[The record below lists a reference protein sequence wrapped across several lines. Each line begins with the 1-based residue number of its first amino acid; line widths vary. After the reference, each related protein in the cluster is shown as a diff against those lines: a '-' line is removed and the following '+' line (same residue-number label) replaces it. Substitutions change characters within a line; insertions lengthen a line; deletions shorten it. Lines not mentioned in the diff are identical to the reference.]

1 LGKLSHDELFSKTH
15 SLGDVISDLS
25 EDGKFFVSVGGGGII
40 SVLLAGAPGGLFFKK
55 VLEFD
60 SFTSVHLRF
69 LLVLRDDVVVVNN
82 LGLEG
87 VTSLSKSV
95 SLGGEVSKFFGPSGS
110 FSVFPTGISGSDGG
124 DLVLEGGQ
132 EVGDLSEKLWVLA
145 GRSDLSEG
153 VDKWSVSGEFV
164 VKVGHVGESFG
175 DRLDSTLEL
184 DEKSTSGEGSNKVDS
199 ILTSGDTHL
208 VLSIELRPSGVL
220 HVSLGLTG
228 FDSTVDRGELS
239 KGLVELLFS
248 ISKKGLGVDDSLVT
262 LVGRRGM
269 VISLVFVFW
278 EKSIAGSSGF
288 GVDGISSSLL
298 VVELSDEGVD
308 HTDNISEVVLTSRHV
323 DRDLSEDSGSEWVSV
338 NLSKSFHVLGLSH
351 RETSGLS
358 GDEDSDKADNG
369 FHLV

>member
-1 LGKLSHDELFSKTH
+1 MGKLSHDELFSKTH

-110 FSVFPTGISGSDGG
+110 FSVFPTGISGSGGG

-145 GRSDLSEG
+145 GRSDLSE
-153 VDKWSVSGEFV
+153 
-164 VKVGHVGESFG
+164 
-175 DRLDSTLEL
+175 
-184 DEKSTSGEGSNKVDS
+184 
-199 ILTSGDTHL
+199 
-208 VLSIELRPSGVL
+208 
-220 HVSLGLTG
+220 
-228 FDSTVDRGELS
+228 
-239 KGLVELLFS
+239 
-248 ISKKGLGVDDSLVT
+248 
-262 LVGRRGM
+262 
-269 VISLVFVFW
+269 
-278 EKSIAGSSGF
+278 
-288 GVDGISSSLL
+288 
-298 VVELSDEGVD
+298 
-308 HTDNISEVVLTSRHV
+308 
-323 DRDLSEDSGSEWVSV
+323 
-338 NLSKSFHVLGLSH
+338 
-351 RETSGLS
+351 
-358 GDEDSDKADNG
+358 
-369 FHLV
+369 